1 MRIAT
6 LLTVTLALACGA
18 SASRSDRRASP
29 RSATSCAG
37 LVSTDSTVYDTTQVA
52 EQPVVRSGPRPE
64 YPMRERQHRIQGRVL
79 IAVII
84 EADGSPNQESVR
96 VLSSVD
102 PALDREA
109 LRWVSGASFWPAC
122 RDGRPVRVREA
133 IPIDFRTFGLMRIG
147 LPNKR
152 LKLAGALV
160 LKEAV
165 GSCPGGHGTV
175 VRYSCAGRRVARN
188 LSPIR

>member
-1 MRIAT
+1 MEDRAAT
-6 LLTVTLALACGA
+6 
-18 SASRSDRRASP
+18 RRA
-29 RSATSCAG
+29 
-37 LVSTDSTVYDTTQVA
+37 
-52 EQPVVRSGPRPE
+52 
-64 YPMRERQHRIQGRVL
+64 
-79 IAVII
+79 
-84 EADGSPNQESVR
+84 
-96 VLSSVD
+96 
-102 PALDREA
+102 
-109 LRWVSGASFWPAC
+109 
-122 RDGRPVRVREA
+122 RPVRLARSQ
-133 IPIDFRTFGLMRIG
+133 RQ